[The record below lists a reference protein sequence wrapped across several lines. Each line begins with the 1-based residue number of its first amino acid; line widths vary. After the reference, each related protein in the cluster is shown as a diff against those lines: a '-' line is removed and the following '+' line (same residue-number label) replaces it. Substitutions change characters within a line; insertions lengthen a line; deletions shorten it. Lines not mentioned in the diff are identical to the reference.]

1 MKLNYIPLII
11 GLIGAL
17 GAETTTGAQTV
28 FKPAVFPISFFRGAL
43 LLGLSALLLIFTQT
57 AFSATVSKPV
67 TVSAPVTVS
76 KPVTVSNSAPVSKT
90 VTVKLTPL
98 EIFCAANADARK
110 NDPEMPA
117 SLKCTPAPEPYTLD
131 SSGKKLSIVST
142 PSRLSIIKNKAVAI
156 ALGKM
161 LYWDAQ
167 VGSDG
172 LACASCHFQA
182 GADNR
187 TKNQI
192 DPGLRNASGKLASD
206 SKTAIGEVFDFI
218 ASNPSTLD
226 PLLSATGKGPNYTLK
241 KTDFPL
247 RQYQEPDAPVVGQP
261 LQADRHAKIIYDSD
275 DVIASQ
281 GSYQSIFKS
290 LKMTGF
296 KEGSKEGSKEDSKVA
311 SKATDMQEN
320 CTTQLNQI
328 PVFNVAGQSVR
339 QVEPRNTPPV
349 INAVYNFRNFWDG
362 RANNVF
368 NGLDPFGLR
377 RFANPALTPADEI
390 YTVVK
395 GKHVKTRVAIYNASL
410 ASQSTGPA
418 LSDMEMS
425 CAGKKFPD
433 LARKML
439 ALKPLGKQT
448 VDATDSVLATY
459 ATGGAI
465 KTANTYKLMIQSA
478 FENAYWDLPDTTTIN
493 GYKLIENNFS
503 LFWGIAIQAYE
514 ATLVSDDS
522 RFDQSVDGRAKLT
535 PAENNGLNLFFEH
548 KCVACH
554 SGAEFT
560 SASVSHVENPQN
572 NPDIGKYILR
582 MLMGDGG
589 MAEYDDGFYSI
600 GVRPTEEDIGLGGT
614 DPYDFPLSFTRNAK
628 KQANKDPSLTPVDSS
643 LAPDPFKTNTL
654 LFSNALGVVSWNTT
668 TAPGGIIYGQ
678 SPVVSDERDAVD
690 GAFKTPSL
698 RNAELTGPYFH
709 NGGQATLKQV
719 IEFYNRGGDRKDLY
733 QLDSHSDCGAAKMT
747 SDTYGNLVVSADDVT
762 HLIDDSGF
770 IRGESGY
777 ASNISPDIA
786 GTKALLDTTCTPET
800 LMLSSTDV
808 SDLVAFIKSLTDE
821 RVRWEKAPFDHP
833 SLTIPNGHKGDEK
846 LVTGTPAIDDLLVL
860 PAVGAKG
867 RKLPLKSFEE
877 GLK

>member
-17 GAETTTGAQTV
+17 GAETTTGTQTV
-28 FKPAVFPISFFRGAL
+28 FKPAVFPLSFFRGAL

-57 AFSATVSKPV
+57 AFSATVTK
-67 TVSAPVTVS
+67 PVTVS
-76 KPVTVSNSAPVSKT
+76 KPAPVSKP
-90 VTVKLTPL
+90 VPVKLTPL
-98 EIFCAANADARK
+98 QIFCAANALARVT
-110 NDPEMPA
+110 DPEMPA

-142 PSRLSIIKNKAVAI
+142 PSRPSIIKNKAVAI

-206 SKTAIGEVFDFI
+206 SKTAIGEVFDFM

-226 PLLSATGKGPNYTLK
+226 PLLSATGKGPNYTLI

-275 DVIASQ
+275 DVVASQ
-281 GSYQSIFKS
+281 GSYQSIFKG

-296 KEGSKEGSKEDSKVA
+296 KEGSKEGSKVA
-311 SKATDMQEN
+311 SKATGMQEN
-320 CTTQLNQI
+320 CTTQLDQI

-368 NGLDPFGLR
+368 NGLDPFGFR

-478 FENAYWDLPDTTTIN
+478 FENAYWDLPDTKTIN

-560 SASVSHVENPQN
+560 SASVSHVENSQN
-572 NPDIGKYILR
+572 IPDIGKYILR
-582 MLMGDGG
+582 MPMGDGG

-654 LFSNALGVVSWNTT
+654 LFSNALGVVSWNATT
-668 TAPGGIIYGQ
+668 TPGGIIYGQ

-709 NGGQATLKQV
+709 NGGQASLTQV
-719 IEFYNRGGDRKDLY
+719 VEFYNRGGDRKDLY
-733 QLDSHSDCGAAKMT
+733 QLNPDCGGAKMT
-747 SDTYGNLVVSADDVT
+747 VDQYGNSVVLGDAVSG
-762 HLIDDSGF
+762 LIDDSGF
-770 IRGESGY
+770 IRGTSGY

-786 GTKALLDTTCTPET
+786 GTKALLNTGCDPGQQPQET
-800 LMLSSTDV
+800 LMLSSNDV

-846 LVTGTPAIDDLLVL
+846 WVTGQPAIDDLLVL

-867 RKLPLKSFEE
+867 RKVALKSFEE